1 MSEQADLAH
10 ESQQLLKNI
19 PLFSELDADDLMRI
33 ASLMVTK
40 RYRKNNLIIFEEDL
54 GRNMFIIKSGR
65 VKISGISNEGGEAIF
80 SILGEGEFFGELSII
95 DGLPRSATVTSMD
108 DVELWVLNRGDF
120 LEMLQKYPQIAIT
133 LLKEL
138 ARRIRRSDLQIKS
151 LSLKDARG
159 RVGAT
164 LIRLAEDIGVIR
176 GGKVV
181 IAELPLQ
188 RDLANIAGT
197 SRETISRVIK
207 KFEDEGVLVKVEN
220 SLVFNDFNQFKRMYS

>member
-1 MSEQADLAH
+1 MFEKTSPSQDAH
-10 ESQQLLKNI
+10 LLKNI
-19 PLFSELDADDLMRI
+19 PLFSELDEADLQRIADLM
-33 ASLMVTK
+33 VCK
-40 RYRKNNLIIFEEDL
+40 RYKKNNLIIFEDDL
-54 GRNMFIIKSGR
+54 GSNLFFIKSGR

-80 SILGEGEFFGELSII
+80 SILGEGEFFGELSLL
-95 DGLPRSATVTSMD
+95 DGLPRSATVTSID
-108 DVELWVLNRGDF
+108 DVVLWVLHRGDF
-120 LEMLQKYPQIAIT
+120 LDLLQKYPQVSIV

-159 RVGAT
+159 RVAAT
-164 LIRLAEDIGVIR
+164 LIRLAEDIGVMR

-181 IAELPLQ
+181 IPELPLQ

-207 KFEDEGVLVKVEN
+207 KFEDDEYLVKADN
-220 SLVFNDFNQFKRMYS
+220 TLIFNDFDAFKKEFL

>member
-1 MSEQADLAH
+1 MAQDYLQEH
-10 ESQQLLKNI
+10 ELRLLKNI
-19 PLFSELDADDLMRI
+19 PLFSELDDDDIRRI
-33 ASLMVTK
+33 ADLMVTK
-40 RYRKNNLIIFEEDL
+40 KYKKNNLIIFEEDL
-54 GRNMFIIKSGR
+54 GRNMFILKKGR

-95 DGLPRSATVTSMD
+95 DGLPRSATVTSIEE
-108 DVELWVLNRGDF
+108 VSLWVLNRGDF
-120 LEMLQKYPQIAIT
+120 MEMLHKYPQISIT

-138 ARRIRRSDLQIKS
+138 ARRIRRSDHQIKS

-164 LIRLAEDIGVIR
+164 LIRLAEDIGFVR

-181 IAELPLQ
+181 IDEMPLQ

-207 KFEDEGVLVKVEN
+207 KFEDDGDIVKLEN
-220 SLVFNDFNQFKRMYS
+220 SLIFNEFDRFKREFV